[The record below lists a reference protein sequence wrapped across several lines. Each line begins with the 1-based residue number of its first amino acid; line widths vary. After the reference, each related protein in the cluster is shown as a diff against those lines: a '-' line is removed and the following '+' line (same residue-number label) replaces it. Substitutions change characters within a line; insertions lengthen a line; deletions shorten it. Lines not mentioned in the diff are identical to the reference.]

1 MRRFV
6 YIAANYH
13 LLNYVARMFD
23 GTWRPV
29 YFGLLTDI
37 LQRQLDMDV
46 LDASCTRRQRLW
58 EALLR

>member
-1 MRRFV
+1 
-6 YIAANYH
+6 
-13 LLNYVARMFD
+13 MFD

-46 LDASCTRRQRLW
+46 LDASRTRRQRLW